1 MTSALIDPTARV
13 HPGAVIGQEVAIGPY
28 CVIGANVVIGDGC
41 QLGPQVHVQGHTSIG
56 PRTRI
61 APFASLGG
69 PPQSTR
75 YRGGPTTL
83 VIGAD
88 CDIREHVTMNIGTE
102 DGGGVTTMGERCLV
116 MVGSHV
122 AHDCRIG
129 NDVTFANNAVLGG
142 HVVVGDNA
150 FLGGLIAVHQ
160 FVRIG
165 EGAMIGGMSGVPADV
180 IPFGTA
186 VGFRAT
192 LRGINMVGMRRRGY
206 PRDDIKRVWRAYRML
221 FHGDAT
227 FEERRSAVEREFA
240 GHALVAKILDFI
252 RSADHRSLMIAERSG
267 SSAQSADTADAG
279 A

>member
-1 MTSALIDPTARV
+1 
-13 HPGAVIGQEVAIGPY
+13 VIGGNVA
-28 CVIGANVVIGDGC
+28 IGDGC
-41 QLGPQVHVQGHTSIG
+41 KLSSQVHIQGHTTIG

-61 APFASLGG
+61 APFTSLGG

-88 CDIREHVTMNIGTE
+88 CDIRESVTMNVGTE
-102 DGGGVTTMGERCLV
+102 YGGGTTTVGDRCLV

-122 AHDCRIG
+122 GHDCRIG

-142 HVVVGDNA
+142 HVTVGDNA
-150 FLGGLIAVHQ
+150 FLGGLVAVHQ

-165 EGAMIGGMSGVPADV
+165 EGAMIGGMSGVPSDV

-192 LRGINMVGMRRRGY
+192 LRGVNIVGMKRRGCS
-206 PRDDIKRVWRAYRML
+206 RDDIRRVWRAYRML
-221 FHGDAT
+221 FHGGAT
-227 FEERRSAVEREFA
+227 FEERLPVVEREFA
-240 GHALVAKILDFI
+240 GHPLVGKIVDFI
-252 RSADHRSLMIAERSG
+252 RSSGHRALMIAERSG
-267 SSAQSADTADAG
+267 NTAEADA
-279 A
+279 ADAEP

>member
-13 HPGAVIGQEVAIGPY
+13 HPGAAIGQEVSIGPY
-28 CVIGANVVIGDGC
+28 CVIDGNVVIGDGC
-41 QLGPQVHVQGHTSIG
+41 KVAAQVHIEGHTTIG

-61 APFASLGG
+61 ASFTSLGG

-88 CDIREHVTMNIGTE
+88 CDIREHVTMNVGTE
-102 DGGGVTTMGERCLV
+102 DGGGTTTVGERCMI

-142 HVVVGDNA
+142 HVTVGDNA
-150 FLGGLIAVHQ
+150 FLGGLVAVHQ

-180 IPFGTA
+180 IPFGMA

-192 LRGINMVGMRRRGY
+192 LRGINMVGMKRRGL
-206 PRDDIKRVWRAYRML
+206 PRDDIRRVWRAYRML
-221 FHGDAT
+221 FHGDET
-227 FEERRSAVEREFA
+227 FEQRRSAVEREFA
-240 GHALVAKILDFI
+240 GNALVGKILDFI
-252 RSADHRSLMIAERSG
+252 GSADHRSLMIAERSG
-267 SSAQSADTADAG
+267 SSSESAETADAG

>member
-1 MTSALIDPTARV
+1 
-13 HPGAVIGQEVAIGPY
+13 
-28 CVIGANVVIGDGC
+28 VIGDGC
-41 QLGPQVHVQGHTSIG
+41 RLAAQVHVQGHTTIG
-56 PRTRI
+56 ARTRI
-61 APFASLGG
+61 ASFTSLGG

-102 DGGGVTTMGERCLV
+102 DGGGTTTVGERCLL

-129 NDVTFANNAVLGG
+129 DGVTFANNAVLGG

-150 FLGGLIAVHQ
+150 FLGGLVAVHQ

-165 EGAMIGGMSGVPADV
+165 EGAMIGGMSGIPADV

-192 LRGINMVGMRRRGY
+192 LRGVNIVGMKRRGAS
-206 PRDDIKRVWRAYRML
+206 RDDIKHVWRAYRML
-221 FHGDAT
+221 FHGDGT
-227 FEERRSAVEREFA
+227 FEQRLPSVEREFA
-240 GHALVAKILDFI
+240 GHPLVGKIIDFI
-252 RSADHRSLMIAERSG
+252 RASDHRSLMIAERPGTAAEAADVANTG
-267 SSAQSADTADAG
+267 S
-279 A
+279 